1 MGRLSDLPGQAGGRE
16 GLVFGVR
23 EEGLTVSS
31 ISRLKG
37 GRKRRPRPL
46 FVFSATA

>member
-1 MGRLSDLPGQAGGRE
+1 MGRLSDLSGQAGGRE

-31 ISRLKG
+31 ICRFKG
-37 GRKRRPRPL
+37 GSSERADKD
-46 FVFSATA
+46 